1 MEGLAAP
8 PPEHALLAGIT
19 ALAAEGEAL
28 AAQTASRFDASVP
41 ITRWCGTARP
51 YGADAAGVGNDP
63 SSPSEKAPSG
73 NAINYVWLF
82 AVRLLCCTNGSE
94 ISP

>member
-28 AAQTASRFDASVP
+28 AAQTASRFDASVV
-41 ITRWCGTARP
+41 RYQVVWNC
-51 YGADAAGVGNDP
+51 
-63 SSPSEKAPSG
+63 SS
-73 NAINYVWLF
+73 
-82 AVRLLCCTNGSE
+82 VRG
-94 ISP
+94 